1 LDGTLSEKRD
11 KLGKAKATRDT
22 LRQKGRRIKE
32 SSVFITNPSL
42 LDDIEVGGC
51 AAQAMEYKS
60 QSETLVSR
68 VPDCVQVGPATV
80 GVFTMAW
87 L

>member
-32 SSVFITNPSL
+32 SSVFITNPLL
-42 LDDIEVGGC
+42 LDDIEVGR
-51 AAQAMEYKS
+51 Y
-60 QSETLVSR
+60 TT
-68 VPDCVQVGPATV
+68 VPWSVELSCFLCSKLNNLLSATH
-80 GVFTMAW
+80 
-87 L
+87 